1 MSVARGRKF
10 THARDLLHDLLDR
23 YEQGVAQPVGYPDYF
38 GFADVKAGDTFSRS
52 IEAAERS
59 GGVVRVQDIGR
70 RRGELKLVRLIDAP
84 LLYEHLGRTPS
95 QQTASAVGDE
105 MLSGLIIHPAI
116 RETALSAVEAWSRNR
131 KWSYL
136 GIDDAVS
143 MRNAVRL
150 AQAIIEQQHL
160 DLDYRTFSRRIVA
173 DSKALE
179 RLEGAVLQLVGA
191 VLDLPPA
198 SSPRSAFAALGLE
211 RFSPPLLLSGR
222 FLLDGVSV
230 APSLSYLGIAP
241 SAMMAVSFDRRPD
254 YVLTIENFA
263 SFNRH
268 VLEADVDRLGLTLY
282 VGGYPSLAAQKALAE
297 LAAKLPETVPFFHWS
312 DIDPDGTWIFRT
324 IERALGRHL
333 WPHLMSRH
341 LAETFGEATTRR
353 IMLRKGDVGGSM
365 IADLVNYLTQPDAKI
380 MEQEQIDPKIP
391 NRSDYFDGRSL

>member
-1 MSVARGRKF
+1 MARGRKF
-10 THARDLLHDLLDR
+10 IHASDLLQNLLDR
-23 YEQGVAQPVGYPDYF
+23 YEQGVAQPIGYPDYS
-38 GFADVKAGDTFSRS
+38 GFSDVNAGDAFSRA

-59 GGVVRVQDIGR
+59 GGVVRVHDAGR
-70 RRGELKLVRLIDAP
+70 RRGELKLVRLADAP
-84 LLYEHLGRTPS
+84 RLYGHLGRIPS
-95 QQTASAVGDE
+95 QEAALAVGDE
-105 MLSGLIIHPAI
+105 VLGGLVLHPII

-136 GIDDAVS
+136 GIEDAMS

-160 DLDYRTFSRRIVA
+160 NLDYRTFSRRIVA

-179 RLEGAVLQLVGA
+179 GVEGAVLQLVGA

-198 SSPRSAFAALGLE
+198 KNPRAVFAALGLE

-222 FLLDGVSV
+222 FLLGGISV
-230 APSLSYLGIAP
+230 APSLPYLGIAP
-241 SAMMAVSFDRRPD
+241 SSLTAISFDRRPD

-324 IERALGRHL
+324 IERALGRQL
-333 WPHLMSRH
+333 WPHLMSRQ
-341 LAETFGEATTRR
+341 LAEMFGETATSRAK
-353 IMLRKGDVGGSM
+353 LRKGDVAGSM
-365 IADLVNYLTQPDAKI
+365 IADLVDYLAQSDAKF
-380 MEQEQIDPKIP
+380 MEQEQIDPEIP
-391 NRSDYFDGRSL
+391 KGGE